1 MTANTAPAARLTAN
15 ETAILKAFPT
25 FQYVDGQ
32 DIEEGVSVWQWSF
45 TDDAA
50 AAAGLSLR
58 AVKGVLSS
66 LSKKGLIATDA
77 NTGPAD
83 ERQTWITALGAE
95 VIKSLQDPKPEPVI
109 AEPTAELLVAA
120 ANVKV
125 GDVLPSGLP
134 GIADSVVTATN
145 LTKTGRVTIRFT
157 DGTSAPGRITR
168 LAADRIPVLRPAAAA
183 VEATPEP
190 EPTTVEA
197 TPEAAE
203 ATPEP
208 TPAAP
213 AVEHFTHARFSIAEV
228 KVSKHYWNSFGG
240 RVAALV
246 AEHYGVPAGEASGG
260 AGWDKA
266 TGTATFPTTDDGTA
280 AASALLSV
288 WREGWAAFNS
298 WRRTDAAYKALPS
311 QDTKWVT
318 SDRFRW
324 EREYLVGFA
333 YGYLGTPD
341 ALDTY
346 AARAGA
352 DVARVIAAVVDPEPA
367 PAKKARRRAASK
379 QA

>member
-1 MTANTAPAARLTAN
+1 MTRTDLHLTAN
-15 ETAILKAFPT
+15 ETVILKAFPT
-25 FQYVDGQ
+25 FQYVDDQ
-32 DIEEGVSVWQWSF
+32 AVEEGVSVWQWSF

-50 AAAGLSLR
+50 AATGLSLR
-58 AVKGVLSS
+58 AVKGVISS

-95 VIKSLQDPKPEPVI
+95 VIKSLQDPEPEPVI
-109 AEPTAELLVAA
+109 TEPEPTTEPAELLVAA
-120 ANVKV
+120 VNVKV

-145 LTKTGRVTIRFT
+145 MTKTGRVTIRFT
-157 DGTSAPGRITR
+157 DGTTTPGRMTR
-168 LAADRIPVLRPAAAA
+168 RADDRIAVLRPAPAA
-183 VEATPEP
+183 
-190 EPTTVEA
+190 EPTTEPTTEPAAKKA
-197 TPEAAE
+197 T
-203 ATPEP
+203 
-208 TPAAP
+208 TPAA
-213 AVEHFTHARFSIAEV
+213 ERFTHARLAIADA

-246 AEHYGVPAGEASGG
+246 AAHYGVPAGEAGGG

-266 TGTATFPTTDDGTA
+266 SGTATFPTTDDGTA

-288 WREGWAAFNS
+288 WREGWAAFNA
-298 WRRTDAAYKALPS
+298 WRRTDAAYRALPP

-318 SDRFRW
+318 SDRYRW

-333 YGYLGTPD
+333 YGFLGTPD

-352 DVARVIAAVVDPEPA
+352 DTARVIAGVVAPEPA
-367 PAKKARRRAASK
+367 PASKARRRATSK